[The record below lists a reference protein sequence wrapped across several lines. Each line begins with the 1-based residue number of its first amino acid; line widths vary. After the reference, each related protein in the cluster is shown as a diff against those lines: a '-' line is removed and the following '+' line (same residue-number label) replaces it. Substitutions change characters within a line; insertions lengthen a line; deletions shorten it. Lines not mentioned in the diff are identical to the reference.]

1 MEQNRDYSFHIYIR
15 GIILLGFTLLFFKLI
30 VSGDI
35 INFIAP
41 RMMPFMYFAVAVLF
55 ILGIQQIWRSGSK
68 KIEELVCNCGFD
80 HGGNSSPIQS
90 VLIYSL
96 FIFPIVTGFM
106 FSDNI
111 LDSSIIDKRG
121 FTSSKKLAEERQEQ
135 IEEFD
140 TSRAERYLEDPEAYM
155 ESLDERLND
164 VPLEHPEGFE
174 IIEPPEG
181 FYEELKV
188 ELLNSDTIVVD
199 DDRYI
204 PIMNIVDMS
213 PEEFVGKRIEMIGF
227 VYREPDFT
235 ENQFVVARFGLS
247 CCVADAGVYGTLS
260 NMPGGQNLE
269 LDEWVSVS
277 GVLEVIEY
285 NGWILPYIQVDS
297 LEKIEQPKNPYIYEY
312 Y

>member
-1 MEQNRDYSFHIYIR
+1 MEENKDYGFHVYIR

-41 RMMPFMYFAVAVLF
+41 RMMPFMYFATIVLF

-68 KIEELVCNCGFD
+68 QKEELVCNCGFD
-80 HGGNSSPIQS
+80 HGGSSTPIQS
-90 VLIYSL
+90 VFIYSL
-96 FIFPIVTGFM
+96 FILPVVTGFM

-121 FTSSKKLAEERQEQ
+121 FTSSKILAEDRQQ
-135 IEEFD
+135 QKEEFD
-140 TSRAERYLEDPEAYM
+140 TSRAEQYLEDPEGYM
-155 ESLDERLND
+155 QSLDERIND
-164 VPLEHPEGFE
+164 IPLEHPEGFE

-181 FYEELKV
+181 YYEELKE
-188 ELLNSDTIVVD
+188 ELLAKDTIVVD

-204 PIMNIVDMS
+204 PIMNIVDTS

-227 VYREPDFT
+227 VYREQDFSD
-235 ENQFVVARFGLS
+235 NQFVVARFGLS

-260 NMPGGQNLE
+260 TMPGGQDLQ
-269 LDEWVSVS
+269 LDEWVRVS

-285 NGWILPYIQVDS
+285 NGWILPYIQVDK
-297 LEKIEQPKNPYIYEY
+297 LEKIDQPDNPYIYEY